1 MSSVWGKVK
10 QIEFRTRVLSPLR
23 TNLCEYF
30 FVYLFKKFYTGTL
43 VICQTVWPPWFNLE
57 IYSRNCIASGFKYST
72 DKCFL
77 EEKCGPCASCISY
90 DIQIIWTIQCLKKDY
105 TGNTEGNNIVFMFT
119 VFPEIKISWI
129 EALTELMPR
138 DSAQNNF
145 RNKLLQVLNRILE
158 KQHKSYEPKWRIRRF
173 K

>member
-1 MSSVWGKVK
+1 MPCRHLYWFGWNYTLRKFNEHLRPGLQSMSMANNLTLKRTMIK
-10 QIEFRTRVLSPLR
+10 IKKIEDSTVFTMKLVFVTIVLSL
-23 TNLCEYF
+23 LCSQ
-30 FVYLFKKFYTGTL
+30 
-43 VICQTVWPPWFNLE
+43 ICVSN
-57 IYSRNCIASGFKYST
+57 ASNGSK
-72 DKCFL
+72 L
-77 EEKCGPCASCISY
+77 
-90 DIQIIWTIQCLKKDY
+90 
-105 TGNTEGNNIVFMFT
+105 
-119 VFPEIKISWI
+119 FPEIKISWI